1 MAKVKPFRAIRPRR
15 TYAREVATLPY
26 DVFTE
31 KQARQIVAQ
40 NPRSFLKIVRP
51 ETMFPEGTDMYGNE
65 VYEKARDELNKDIWS
80 NFLKQDET
88 DCYYIYR
95 QVMQGRSQTG
105 IVACFSVDDYLNNVV
120 RKHELTRHDKEI
132 DRTRHIDICSAQT
145 GLVFLAYQEQYYPRS
160 VIERITSRE
169 PLYDFT
175 AKDGVGQLVWKVD
188 DLHEIEI
195 ITRAF
200 SQMDRLYIADGHHRA
215 ASAAQVALKRR
226 SEYPSYDGSEEFNY
240 FMAVAFP
247 QDQLM
252 IYPYNRVMKN
262 LNGLTDEE
270 FLASIPEHGY
280 DLEKVPEEFTA
291 EEKKHGAIMVQNKG
305 ECAMYLSGSWYR
317 LTARPEIMKDDPV
330 GALESSLLQEN
341 LLRPVL
347 GVTDIRA
354 DERMDFVGGVK
365 GFEELER
372 RCHEDMKVA
381 FSLYPTTME
390 ELFRVTDEGL
400 IMPPKST
407 WFEPKLQSGLF
418 IHQFE
423 SSDREEA

>member
-1 MAKVKPFRAIRPRR
+1 MAKAKPFRAIRPRR

-31 KQARQIVAQ
+31 KEARQIVAE

-120 RKHELTRHDKEI
+120 KKHEFTRHDKEI

-145 GLVFLAYQEQYYPRS
+145 GLVFLAYQERFYPGAL
-160 VIERITSRE
+160 IEKITTRE

-175 AKDGVGQLVWKVD
+175 ARDGVGQLVWKVD
-188 DLHEIEI
+188 DPQEIEVL
-195 ITRAF
+195 TLAF
-200 SQMDRLYIADGHHRA
+200 SQMDSLYIADGHHRA

-226 SEYPSYDGSEEFNY
+226 AEYPDYDGTEEFNY

-247 QDQLM
+247 RDQLM

-270 FLASIPEHGY
+270 FLAAIPEHGF
-280 DLEKVPEEFTA
+280 DVEKVSDDFLA
-291 EEKKHGAIMVQNKG
+291 EEKRNGAIMVRSKG
-305 ECAMYLSGSWYR
+305 EVAIYLSGSWYR
-317 LTARPEIMKDDPV
+317 LMARPEIIKDDPV
-330 GALESSLLQEN
+330 GALESSMLQEN
-341 LLRPVL
+341 LLGPVL
-347 GVTDIRA
+347 GVKDIRA
-354 DERMDFVGGVK
+354 DERVDFVGGVK
-365 GFEELER
+365 GFAELER
-372 RCHEDMKVA
+372 RCHEDMKIA
-381 FSLYPTTME
+381 FSLYPTTMT
-390 ELFRVTDEGL
+390 ELFRVTDAGL

-418 IHQFE
+418 VHRIE
-423 SSDREEA
+423 PS

>member
-1 MAKVKPFRAIRPRR
+1 MAKTKPFRAIRPRR
-15 TYAREVATLPY
+15 TFAREVATLPY

-31 KQARQIVAQ
+31 KEARKIVME

-51 ETMFPEGTDMYGNE
+51 ETMFPEGTDMYGDQ
-65 VYEKARDELNKDIWS
+65 VYEKARDELQKDIQS

-88 DCYYIYR
+88 ECYYIYR

-120 RKHELTRHDKEI
+120 KKHEFTRHDKEI

-145 GLVFLAYQEQYYPRS
+145 GLVFLAYQERFYPAS
-160 VIERITSRE
+160 IVEKITTRE

-175 AKDGVGQLVWKVD
+175 ARDGVGQLVWKVD
-188 DLHEIEI
+188 DPQEIEALS
-195 ITRAF
+195 RAF
-200 SQMDRLYIADGHHRA
+200 AQMDSLYIADGHHRA

-226 SEYPSYDGSEEFNY
+226 AEHPDYNGTEEFNY

-247 QDQLM
+247 QDQLK

-262 LNGLTDEE
+262 LNGYSDEE
-270 FLASIPEHGY
+270 FLAMLPEHGF
-280 DLEKVPEEFTA
+280 DVEKVSDEFHE
-291 EEKKHGAIMVQNKG
+291 EEKRNGAVTVRGKG
-305 ECAMYLSGSWYR
+305 EFAVYLSGSWYR
-317 LTARPEIMKDDPV
+317 LKAQPQILKDDPV
-330 GALESSLLQEN
+330 GALESSLLQDN
-341 LLRPVL
+341 LLGPVL
-347 GVTDIRA
+347 GVKDIRA
-354 DERMDFVGGVK
+354 DERVDFVGGVK

-372 RCHEDMKVA
+372 RCHEDMKIA
-381 FSLYPTTME
+381 FSLYPTTMT
-390 ELFRVTDEGL
+390 ELFRVTDAGL

-418 IHQFE
+418 VHQI
-423 SSDREEA
+423 

>member
-1 MAKVKPFRAIRPRR
+1 MATVKPFRAIRPRR
-15 TYAREVATLPY
+15 TYAREVSTLPY

-31 KQARQIVAQ
+31 KEARKIVSE
-40 NPRSFLKIVRP
+40 NPLSFLKIVRP

-65 VYEKARDELNKDIWS
+65 VYEKARDELNKDISS

-95 QVMQGRSQTG
+95 QIMQGRSQTG
-105 IVACFSVDDYLNNVV
+105 IVACFSADDYLNNVV
-120 RKHELTRHDKEI
+120 KKHELTRHDKEI

-145 GLVFLAYQEQYYPRS
+145 GLVFLAYQEQYYPRD
-160 VIERITSRE
+160 IIAEITARE

-175 AKDGVGQLVWKVD
+175 ARDGVGQRVWKVD
-188 DLHEIEI
+188 NPREIKVL
-195 ITRAF
+195 TQAF
-200 SQMDRLYIADGHHRA
+200 SRMDSLYIADGHHRA

-226 SEYPSYDGSEEFNY
+226 AEHPDYDGTEEFNY

-247 QDQLM
+247 QDQLV

-270 FLASIPEHGY
+270 FLAVLPEHGF
-280 DLEKVPEEFTA
+280 DVEQISEEFIA
-291 EEKKHGAIMVQNKG
+291 EEKKNKAYTVRCKG
-305 ECAMYLSGSWYR
+305 EFAIYLSGQWYR
-317 LTARPEIMKDDPV
+317 LKAHPEIMKDDPV
-330 GALESSLLQEN
+330 GSLESSLLQDNVLE
-341 LLRPVL
+341 PIL
-347 GVTDIRA
+347 GVKDIRA

-372 RCHEDMKVA
+372 RCHEDMKIA
-381 FSLYPTTME
+381 FALYPTTMD
-390 ELFRVTDEGL
+390 ELFRVTDAGL

-418 IHQFE
+418 VHRIE
-423 SSDREEA
+423 TN

>member
-1 MAKVKPFRAIRPRR
+1 MANAKPFRAIRPRR

-31 KQARQIVAQ
+31 KEARRIVQ
-40 NPRSFLKIVRP
+40 ENPRSFLKIVRP
-51 ETMFPEGTDMYGNE
+51 ETMFPEGTDMYDDQ
-65 VYEKARDELNKDIWS
+65 VYQRAREELDKDIRS

-88 DCYYIYR
+88 ECYYIYR
-95 QVMQGRSQTG
+95 QVMKGRGQTG
-105 IVACFSVDDYLNNVV
+105 IVACFSVDDYLNNIVK
-120 RKHELTRHDKEI
+120 KHEFTRHDKEI

-145 GLVFLAYQEQYYPRS
+145 GLVFLAFQEKYNPREL
-160 VIERITSRE
+160 IDQITQRE
-169 PLYDFT
+169 PLYNFT
-175 AKDGVGQLVWKVD
+175 AQDGVGQLVWKVD
-188 DLHEIEI
+188 NSCEVDVL
-195 ITRAF
+195 TRAF
-200 SQMDRLYIADGHHRA
+200 AQMDSLYIADGHHRC

-226 SEYPSYDGSEEFNY
+226 AENPDYDGTEEFNY

-270 FLASIPEHGY
+270 FLKAIPEHGF
-280 DLEKVPEEFTA
+280 DLEQVSKEFT
-291 EEKKHGAIMVQNKG
+291 EEERRNQALFVHQKG
-305 ECAMYLSGSWYR
+305 EFAVYLSDHWYR
-317 LTARPEIMKDDPV
+317 LTAHPEILKDDPV
-330 GALESSLLQEN
+330 GSLQSSILQDN
-341 LLRPVL
+341 LLDPIL
-347 GVTDIRA
+347 GVKDIRA
-354 DERMDFVGGVK
+354 DERVDFVGGVK

-390 ELFRVTDEGL
+390 ELFRVTDAGL
-400 IMPPKST
+400 VMPPKST

-418 IHQFE
+418 IHQI
-423 SSDREEA
+423 